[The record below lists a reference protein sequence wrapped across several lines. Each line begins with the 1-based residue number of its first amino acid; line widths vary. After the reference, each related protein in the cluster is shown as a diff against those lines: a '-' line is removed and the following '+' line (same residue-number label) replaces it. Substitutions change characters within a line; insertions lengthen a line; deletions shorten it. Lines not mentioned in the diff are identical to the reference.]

1 MTPEEKMEYAHS
13 REGVQAARDYLSAA
27 LRMDNLI
34 AVRLSRLD
42 QLRSRGKSISL
53 ILDSVH
59 SGSVSDRVGD
69 TAAELAD
76 QEEALLRDYR
86 ELLRLQREIGDV
98 IAAVPWDEP
107 RMILELRYLQGLSPV
122 AISMKLHYDERQ
134 VYRLHRK
141 GLEHVAFQLVD
152 RGKIDCC
159 GEDQAH
165 EGERLS
171 R

>member
-1 MTPEEKMEYAHS
+1 MTPEEKMEFARS
-13 REGVQAARDYLSAA
+13 REGLQAARDYLSAA

-53 ILDSVH
+53 LLDSVQ

-86 ELLRLQREIGDV
+86 ELLRLQKEIGDV
-98 IAAVPWDEP
+98 IASVPWDEP
-107 RMILELRYLQGLSPV
+107 RMILELRYLQRLSMV

-134 VYRLHRK
+134 VYRLHQK
-141 GLEHVAFQLVD
+141 GLAHVAFQLAEKRD
-152 RGKIDCC
+152 HAG
-159 GEDQAH
+159 
-165 EGERLS
+165 
-171 R
+171 